1 MCYVMYQWG
10 KRTEQDLYPGT
21 PLKLSWVPFSLV
33 DENAHSAKASET
45 YLSKNPAQSLPHW
58 NQKETKPRPS
68 AMATNHQWWFTT
80 MAHQQQATKPKQHGI
95 NVDVKQNGGPKWWMT
110 NNNWIN
116 TQLNQLPTGPRDQVS
131 NHQNNSES
139 YKILTRFNFSYRLMF
154 LNSFDVS
161 GTQTLTLSPPL
172 KRMTPNST

>member
-1 MCYVMYQWG
+1 MNLISLAPACYVLCDQWG

-21 PLKLSWVPFSLV
+21 PLKLSWVALSLV
-33 DENAHSAKASET
+33 DENANSAKASET

-95 NVDVKQNGGPKWWMT
+95 NMDVKQNGGPRWWWSKTYEMNVIQNDGWWT
-110 NNNWIN
+110 MNK
-116 TQLNQLPTGPRDQVS
+116 TCKQLNQYPTKPTTNWPKR
-131 NHQNNSES
+131 
-139 YKILTRFNFSYRLMF
+139 
-154 LNSFDVS
+154 S
-161 GTQTLTLSPPL
+161 G
-172 KRMTPNST
+172 

>member
-45 YLSKNPAQSLPHW
+45 YISKNPAQSLPHW

-80 MAHQQQATKPKQHGI
+80 MAHQQQATKTKQHGI
-95 NVDVKQNGGPKWWMT
+95 NVDVKQNGGPRWWWSKTCGMNVIQNDRWST
-110 NNNWIN
+110 MNK
-116 TQLNQLPTGPRDQVS
+116 TYKQLNQYPTEPTTNWPKR
-131 NHQNNSES
+131 
-139 YKILTRFNFSYRLMF
+139 
-154 LNSFDVS
+154 S
-161 GTQTLTLSPPL
+161 G
-172 KRMTPNST
+172 